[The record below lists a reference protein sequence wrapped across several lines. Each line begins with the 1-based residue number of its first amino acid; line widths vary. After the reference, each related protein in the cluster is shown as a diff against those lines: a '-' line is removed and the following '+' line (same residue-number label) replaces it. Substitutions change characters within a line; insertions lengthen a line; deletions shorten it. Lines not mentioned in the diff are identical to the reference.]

1 MRNLSKINI
10 TNLIKKVIDNNKIE
24 NVLENFN
31 TFDSKIKSTKTTF
44 DLIYRYLGEKI
55 RKNELTLQDLNYK
68 VNLLYILYKKR
79 TEKILC
85 LGGIEVLLPIFEY
98 IYKNNNDKDF
108 DEIIKQLSEI
118 LKDIFNDKRKMFNLK
133 KLSLYFKKI

>member
-1 MRNLSKINI
+1 MDDLNENEEIMKLSENKIAMKKDLRNLTKINI

-68 VNLLYILYKKR
+68 VNLLYILYKQR
-79 TEKILC
+79 NEKILC

-98 IYKNNNDKDF
+98 IYIK
-108 DEIIKQLSEI
+108 IIMIKI
-118 LKDIFNDKRKMFNLK
+118 LMK
-133 KLSLYFKKI
+133 

>member
-1 MRNLSKINI
+1 MDDLNENEEIMKLSENKIAVKKELRNLSKINI

-68 VNLLYILYKKR
+68 VNLLYIY
-79 TEKILC
+79 
-85 LGGIEVLLPIFEY
+85 
-98 IYKNNNDKDF
+98 
-108 DEIIKQLSEI
+108 Q
-118 LKDIFNDKRKMFNLK
+118 
-133 KLSLYFKKI
+133 